1 MDEKGQDK
9 EKIASREELMGLVQ
23 LVIIFT
29 AILVGRQ
36 IGNVY
41 SSYGELNRM
50 AVNLEFSE
58 EGMSNYMR
66 DAIQGRNGTLN
77 VGLAV
82 TLPGFTSTE
91 GHVTQ
96 TPDYVRKWL
105 ISITLSPIVVTQPEV
120 SDVYLAFQVEGHT
133 VMNRTY
139 TFPRQKVGYITFVNR
154 KLPLSID
161 DKAAFMKIVSDAAA
175 AHAGEVEVT
184 ITGRA
189 KANVLFF
196 EALLPFKTTRYPL
209 ISPPTLTLT
218 RSGWYNANGAT
229 ATGKVQNLMF
239 VEIALDNPTR
249 VHSITQ
255 NVTCRFYLEGEET
268 PVATITKVTTA
279 APGTRSTYDFNLVP
293 AKPGT
298 YTYSLDSP
306 GFSLPPGAS
315 PHLVVSP

>member
-1 MDEKGQDK
+1 MTDKEQNK
-9 EKIASREELMGLVQ
+9 EKIASREELIGLVQ

-29 AILVGRQ
+29 AILAGRQ
-36 IGNVY
+36 IGNIY

-58 EGMSNYMR
+58 EGMSNYLR
-66 DAIQGRNGTLN
+66 DAIQGRNGTIN
-77 VGLAV
+77 VGLAI
-82 TLPGFTSTE
+82 TIPGFTSTE

-105 ISITLSPIVVTQPEV
+105 ISVTLSPIVVTQPEV
-120 SDVYLAFQVEGHT
+120 SDVYLTFQVEGHT

-139 TFPRQKVGYITFVNR
+139 TFTREKVGYITFLNR
-154 KLPLSID
+154 NLPLSVD
-161 DKAAFMKIVSDAAA
+161 DEAAFKKLVSDAVA

-196 EALLPFKTTRYPL
+196 EAMLPFKTTRYPL
-209 ISPPTLTLT
+209 IVPPTLTLT
-218 RSGWYNANGAT
+218 RSGWYNANGTT
-229 ATGKVQNLMF
+229 ATSKVHDLTF

-255 NVTCRFYLEGEET
+255 NVTCRFYIEGEEA

-279 APGTRSTYDFNLVP
+279 APGTRSTYDFNFVP

-298 YTYSLDSP
+298 YTYSLDSS
-306 GFSLPPGAS
+306 GFSLSPGAS
-315 PHLVVSP
+315 PRLVVSP